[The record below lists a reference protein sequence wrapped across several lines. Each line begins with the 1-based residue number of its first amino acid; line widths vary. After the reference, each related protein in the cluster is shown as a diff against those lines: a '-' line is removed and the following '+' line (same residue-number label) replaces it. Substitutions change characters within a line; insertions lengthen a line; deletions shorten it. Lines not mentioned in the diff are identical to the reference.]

1 MDTRSELQATIK
13 AMVQPGKGLLA
24 ADESGPTIAKRFKT
38 IGLESSEENRRAYR
52 NLLLTTPGLGE
63 FVSGVILY
71 EETLG
76 QKADDGTPFPQLAAK
91 NGIVPGIKVDL
102 GKIPLALAPGAL
114 LVTEETPGPSGR
126 DAAWGLRGTVVGVG
140 FQRGRVELTVE
151 VGGVGRVTVHPPAS
165 ARLVVG
171 SVVELAVDAA
181 AVAQVH

>member
-1 MDTRSELQATIK
+1 MDTRSELQATIN

-76 QKADDGTPFPQLAAK
+76 QKADDAITP
-91 NGIVPGIKVDL
+91 
-102 GKIPLALAPGAL
+102 
-114 LVTEETPGPSGR
+114 S
-126 DAAWGLRGTVVGVG
+126 DAARK
-140 FQRGRVELTVE
+140 
-151 VGGVGRVTVHPPAS
+151 
-165 ARLVVG
+165 
-171 SVVELAVDAA
+171 
-181 AVAQVH
+181 